1 MAPDQAR
8 PRLNFADM
16 PDYKLA
22 LMSRRGVTRMT
33 QPKFPIRFGPL
44 LLLAVFAVP
53 AQAQNSEVRE
63 LINRIERMQGELSTL
78 QQTVYKGKP
87 PPPSVSGAP
96 ARGGGIDR
104 RVTARIE
111 VRLSQLEI
119 ELRQMTGKAEELEH
133 AVGQF
138 NTRLNKLV
146 SDVDLRL
153 MALEQRQGLGASA
166 AGPDGMPAPPPP
178 SAPSSAAGAS
188 APNAPPQNLGTVSA
202 RELAIARAAPPPIL
216 PNGTPKEQYEFAT
229 SLLLAD
235 QDIEKAEM
243 ALRAFLEK
251 HPKHRLASNAY
262 YWLGET
268 FYVRGDFQRSVH
280 IFAEGYQK
288 FPKSG
293 KAAGNLL
300 KLGMAL
306 GQLKQNKKAC
316 TAYASLLSYFPKVS
330 RTLKNRVG
338 REQRR
343 LKCR

>member
-1 MAPDQAR
+1 MTHRRILIGFAALLVAFSAAPA
-8 PRLNFADM
+8 A
-16 PDYKLA
+16 
-22 LMSRRGVTRMT
+22 
-33 QPKFPIRFGPL
+33 
-44 LLLAVFAVP
+44 
-53 AQAQNSEVRE
+53 AQNSNARE

-78 QQTVYKGKP
+78 QQTVYKGRP

-96 ARGGGIDR
+96 GGGPAGGIDR

-111 VRLSQLEI
+111 VRLSQLEN
-119 ELRQMTGKAEELEH
+119 ELRRMTGKAEELEH
-133 AVGQF
+133 AIGQF
-138 NTRLNKLV
+138 NTRLDKLV

-153 MALEQRQGLGASA
+153 MALEQRQGIA
-166 AGPDGMPAPPPP
+166 AGPDGLPAPPPP
-178 SAPSSAAGAS
+178 GATATASTAPD
-188 APNAPPQNLGTVSA
+188 APARNLGTVSA
-202 RELAIARAAPPPIL
+202 RELAAARAAPPPIL
-216 PNGTPKEQYEFAT
+216 PDGTPKEQYDFAT

-235 QDIEKAEM
+235 QNIEKAEA
-243 ALRAFLEK
+243 ALRAFLDR
-251 HPKHRLASNAY
+251 HPKHRLASNAF

-268 FYVRGDFQRSVH
+268 FYVREKFQRAVH

-293 KAAGNLL
+293 KAADNLL

-316 TAYASLLSYFPKVS
+316 TAYASLLSYFPKAN

>member
-1 MAPDQAR
+1 MD
-8 PRLNFADM
+8 
-16 PDYKLA
+16 
-22 LMSRRGVTRMT
+22 RMT
-33 QPKFPIRFGPL
+33 HPRILIGIAL
-44 LLLAVFAVP
+44 LVAPVILMAP
-53 AQAQNSEVRE
+53 AQAQNSDFRE

-78 QQTVYKGKP
+78 QQTVYKGRP
-87 PPPSVSGAP
+87 PPPAAPGRGGA
-96 ARGGGIDR
+96 GGIDR

-111 VRLSQLEI
+111 VRLSQLEN
-119 ELRQMTGKAEELEH
+119 ELRRMTGKAEELEH

-138 NTRLNKLV
+138 NARLDKLV

-153 MALEQRQGLGASA
+153 TALERRQGIGAGA
-166 AGPDGMPAPPPP
+166 TGPDGMPAPPPP
-178 SAPSSAAGAS
+178 GPGGVSAASTAGTTTPD
-188 APNAPPQNLGTVSA
+188 APARSLGTVSA
-202 RELAIARAAPPPIL
+202 RELAANRAAVQAAPPPIL
-216 PNGTPKEQYEFAT
+216 PNGTPREQYDFAT
-229 SLLLAD
+229 SLLLTD
-235 QDIEKAEM
+235 QNIEKAEI
-243 ALRAFLEK
+243 ALRAFLDK
-251 HPKHRLASNAY
+251 HPKHRLSSNAF

-268 FYVRGDFQRSVH
+268 FYVRRNFQQAVH

-293 KAAGNLL
+293 KAADNLL

-316 TAYASLLSYFPKVS
+316 TAYASLLSYFPKAS